1 MCREKQRFYQE
12 YSKSVILWAG
22 QFQEWS
28 GRLLKQ
34 TNKKSKAR
42 RKIFNEHQKVQP
54 PHIDF
59 VVTEPCATS
68 VGSGA
73 RHLLLDWQ
81 FLEPGDS

>member
-34 TNKKSKAR
+34 TTKSKAL
-42 RKIFNEHQKVQP
+42 RKIFNERQKVQP

-59 VVTEPCATS
+59 VVTEPCAMS

-73 RHLLLDWQ
+73 RRLLLDW
-81 FLEPGDS
+81 